1 MTVLENMTLLE
12 GCSRYFLIGALLLL
26 IVLVLLSLI
35 RAVRGPSVSDRIV
48 AINMINTMV
57 TVMIA
62 IMAVILKEGYLMDIC
77 LIYAMIGFLAV
88 VVLTKVYTDSRTA
101 KKDSEKTD
109 AEKGS
114 GEHADGV

>member
-1 MTVLENMTLLE
+1 MTVPENMTMLE
-12 GCSRYFLIGALLLL
+12 GYIRYFLIGALLVL
-26 IVLVLLSLI
+26 IVLVLFSLI
-35 RAVRGPSVSDRIV
+35 RAVRGPLVSDRIV

-62 IMAVILKEGYLMDIC
+62 IMAVILQEGYLMDIC

-88 VVLTKVYTDSRTA
+88 VVLTKVYTDSRA
-101 KKDSEKTD
+101 ARKASEQQD

-114 GEHADGV
+114 EEHADDI

>member
-1 MTVLENMTLLE
+1 MTAAENMTMLE
-12 GCSRYFLIGALLLL
+12 GCSRTFLIGVLLLL

-35 RAVRGPSVSDRIV
+35 RAVRGPSVADRIV

-57 TVMIA
+57 TVIIA
-62 IMAVILKEGYLMDIC
+62 IMAVILQEGYLMDIC

-88 VVLTKVYTDSRTA
+88 VVLTKVYTDSRA
-101 KKDSEKTD
+101 AGKDSKKKD

-114 GEHADGV
+114 GEHA

>member
-1 MTVLENMTLLE
+1 MTVLENLTMPE
-12 GCSRYFLIGALLLL
+12 GCTRYFLVGALLILV
-26 IVLVLLSLI
+26 VLVLLSLI
-35 RAVRGPSVSDRIV
+35 RAVRGPSVADRIV

-62 IMAVILKEGYLMDIC
+62 IMAVILQEGYLMDIC

-88 VVLTKVYTDSRTA
+88 VVLTKVYTDSRA
-101 KKDSEKTD
+101 ARKDSEKTD

-114 GEHADGV
+114 GEHADDI